1 MKSAV
6 FCGMREALRGKK
18 AVSRQEIWEKVAD
31 KCQNN
36 MGLMDSIICK
46 IMNDGRIATAQ
57 DDNHFFI
64 VD

>member
-6 FCGMREALRGKK
+6 YGAMREALRTRK
-18 AVSRQEIWEKVAD
+18 AVSREEIWAVVAE

-36 MGLMDSIICK
+36 MGTLDMIINK
-46 IMNDGRIATAQ
+46 IMDDGRIATAH